1 MHLINLIRRGAGK
14 PLLMIHGLGGH
25 WQSWNPILDQL
36 TAMREVILFDLPGH
50 GTSPAEPDSGTF
62 DGLVASVEQMIA
74 REGLGGIDMV
84 GSSMGARIVLEL
96 ARRGGTGGV
105 VALDPGG
112 FWQGW
117 ERRFF
122 KTTIAASVKLLR
134 ALRGT
139 LPKLSHSPVGRTALL
154 AQLTARP
161 WALDGQQV
169 ADELDSYA
177 GTPTFDALV
186 GDLSIG
192 PMQQGPAAPNSGPVT
207 IGWGRHDRL
216 CLPRQAKRAMAAFP
230 SAKLH
235 WFEHSGHFPHWEEP
249 AKTTELILSATG

>member
-1 MHLINLIRRGAGK
+1 MITLVRRGVGK
-14 PLLMIHGLGGH
+14 PLLLVHGLGGH
-25 WQSWNPILDQL
+25 WQSWNPIIERLS
-36 TAMREVILFDLPGH
+36 ASREVIMFDLPGH
-50 GTSPAEPDSGTF
+50 GNSPAESDSGTF
-62 DGLVASVEQMIA
+62 DGLVASVERMIA

-96 ARRGGTGGV
+96 ARRGGTGAV

-112 FWQGW
+112 FWKGW
-117 ERRFF
+117 ERGFF

-134 ALRGT
+134 AIRGA
-139 LPKLSHSPVGRTALL
+139 LPSLSASAVGRTALL
-154 AQLTARP
+154 AQLVARP
-161 WALDGQQV
+161 WALDGGQV

-186 GDLSIG
+186 GDLSKG
-192 PMQQGPAAPNSGPVT
+192 PMQQGPAARSSGPVT

-216 CLPRQAKRAMAAFP
+216 CLPRQAERAMAAFP
-230 SAKLH
+230 SATLH

-249 AKTTELILSATG
+249 EATAKLILAATN

>member
-1 MHLINLIRRGAGK
+1 MINLIRRGAGK
-14 PLLMIHGLGGH
+14 PLLLVHGLGGH
-25 WQSWNPILDQL
+25 WQSWAPILDRL
-36 TAMREVILFDLPGH
+36 AGSREVILFDLPGH

-62 DGLVASVEQMIA
+62 DGLVDSVARMIA
-74 REGLGGIDMV
+74 REKLGKIDMV

-96 ARRGGTGGV
+96 ARRGSTGAV

-117 ERRFF
+117 ERGFF

-134 ALRGT
+134 ALRGA
-139 LPKLSHSPVGRTALL
+139 LPKLSASAVARTALL
-154 AQLTARP
+154 AQLAARP
-161 WALDGQQV
+161 WALDGKEV
-169 ADELDSYA
+169 ADELASYTS
-177 GTPTFDALV
+177 TPTFDALV
-186 GDLSIG
+186 RDLSDG
-192 PMQQGPAAPNSGPVT
+192 PMQRGPAAADSGPVT

-230 SAKLH
+230 SATLH

-249 AKTTELILSATG
+249 AATAKLILAATN